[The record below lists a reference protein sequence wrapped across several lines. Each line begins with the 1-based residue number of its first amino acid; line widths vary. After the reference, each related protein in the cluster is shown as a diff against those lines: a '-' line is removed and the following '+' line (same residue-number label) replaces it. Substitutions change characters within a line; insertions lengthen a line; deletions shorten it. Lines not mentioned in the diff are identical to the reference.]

1 MFLNQINGCNLTM
14 KILRAIIYVLIV
26 LTAIPLLLVNYGPP
40 GVATTSK
47 VALNAV
53 FGYGGDEPSAMTVRQ
68 QLKAVDGF
76 RLDLYATGLG
86 KIRFMYATQVG
97 DILVSRPAS
106 GEVLIL
112 TADAN
117 GDGSPDEIG
126 VLLTDLTRPHG
137 IDYLDGWL
145 YVAESNAVGRIAF
158 DAVSGTVSGV
168 YTRVV
173 TGLGDNGNHWT
184 KTLRAGSDGWLYLSS
199 GSTCNVCEE
208 EDPQRASVMRF
219 KPDGSEL
226 AIYATGLRNSVG
238 LDWAPWSNELFGT
251 DNGRDLLGDDFPP
264 CELNNIVAG
273 GFYGWPY
280 INTSTLDPDYGDK
293 LPADAPENRLPAHE
307 FRAHNAPLG
316 IRFLRHS
323 TLAGFERSALVALHG
338 SWNRSVPEGYKVV
351 MLKWQPDGTI
361 VESDFVSGFLQD
373 GNLLGRPVD
382 VTETRDGSIYISDDY
397 SGSIYRVLPDDGL
410 ESSFTLLAG
419 VQQMNAGV
427 GVLDGYNA
435 QARASLADQGAQLY
449 QQFNCAACHQPT
461 SHMQL
466 KALGERYNTVSL
478 ADFFSAPTPPMPAFP
493 LTAEQREAL
502 AVYLFDQELKAA
514 H

>member
-1 MFLNQINGCNLTM
+1 MR
-14 KILRAIIYVLIV
+14 ILRAIIYVLIV
-26 LTAIPLLLVNYGPP
+26 LMATPFLLVHYGPP

-47 VALNAV
+47 VALNAL
-53 FGYGGDEPSAMTVRQ
+53 FGYGGDEPSAEIVRQ
-68 QLKAVDGF
+68 QLDVADGF

-86 KIRFMYATQVG
+86 KIRFMYATEAG
-97 DILVSRPAS
+97 DILVSRPRS

-112 TADAN
+112 KADAN
-117 GDGSPDEIG
+117 RDGSPDEVS
-126 VLLTDLTRPHG
+126 VLLGDLTRPHG

-158 DAVSGTVSGV
+158 DAASGKVSGD
-168 YTRVV
+168 YTRVL
-173 TGLGDNGNHWT
+173 TGLGDKGNHWT

-226 AIYATGLRNSVG
+226 TIYATGLRNSVG

-264 CELNNIVAG
+264 CELNKIVEG

-280 INTSTLDPDYGDK
+280 INTSTLDPDYGAK
-293 LPADAPENRLPAHE
+293 LPADSPENLLPDHE
-307 FRAHNAPLG
+307 FMAHNAPLG

-338 SWNRSVPEGYKVV
+338 SWNRSVPDGYKVV
-351 MLKWQPDGTI
+351 VLKWQPDGTI
-361 VESDFVSGFLQD
+361 VESDFVSGFLQN

-382 VTETRDGSIYISDDY
+382 VTEARDGSIYISDDY

-410 ESSFTLLAG
+410 GSSFTLPAA
-419 VQQMNAGV
+419 VQQMDTGV

-435 QARASLADQGAQLY
+435 QERASLAAQGEQLY
-449 QQFNCAACHQPT
+449 QQFNCAACHQPA
-461 SHMQL
+461 SQMAL
-466 KALGERYNTVSL
+466 EALGERYNAASL

-493 LTAEQREAL
+493 LSAEQREAL

>member
-1 MFLNQINGCNLTM
+1 MR
-14 KILRAIIYVLIV
+14 ILRSIIYVLIV
-26 LTAIPLLLVNYGPP
+26 LMATPFLLVHYGPS

-47 VALNAV
+47 VALNAL
-53 FGYGGDEPSAMTVRQ
+53 FGYGGDEPSADIVRQ
-68 QLKAVDGF
+68 QLDVADGF

-86 KIRFMYATQVG
+86 KIRFMYATEAG
-97 DILVSRPAS
+97 DILVSRPRS

-112 TADAN
+112 KADAN
-117 GDGSPDEIG
+117 RDGSPDDVS
-126 VLLTDLTRPHG
+126 VLLSDLTRPHG
-137 IDYLDGWL
+137 IDYLNGWL

-158 DAVSGTVSGV
+158 DAVSGRVSGV

-173 TGLGDNGNHWT
+173 TGLGDKGNHWT

-226 AIYATGLRNSVG
+226 SIYATGLRNSVG

-264 CELNNIVAG
+264 CELNNIVEG

-293 LPADAPENRLPAHE
+293 LPKDSPENLLPAHE
-307 FRAHNAPLG
+307 FKAHNAPLG

-323 TLAGFERSALVALHG
+323 AVAGFERSALVALHG
-338 SWNRSVPEGYKVV
+338 SWNRSVPDGYKVV
-351 MLKWQPDGTI
+351 VLKWQPDGTI
-361 VESDFVSGFLQD
+361 IESDFVSGFLQN

-382 VTETRDGSIYISDDY
+382 VTEARDGTIYISDDY

-410 ESSFTLLAG
+410 ESSFTLPAA
-419 VQQMNAGV
+419 VQQVDADV
-427 GVLDGYNA
+427 GVLDGYDE
-435 QARASLADQGAQLY
+435 QKRASLAAQGAQLY
-449 QQFNCAACHQPT
+449 QQFNCAACHQPA
-461 SHMQL
+461 SRMAL
-466 KALGERYNTVSL
+466 KTLGERYNAASL

-493 LTAEQREAL
+493 LSAEQREAM